1 MGLLLRR
8 SKPAE
13 ETPKSM
19 VVSLA
24 ERAMVCL
31 QQAAQVEQESPD
43 LAEER
48 AIWQPDSWLIQ
59 RIWQVLA
66 DGGAGNEALI
76 VAGLM
81 RERVVSARGQVL
93 YRLAQQVTERPALA
107 DVVRRALQV
116 ARVELFGPWLP
127 GEEARQVEDLLRYGA
142 SAALIGDLSL
152 ALACIERADQGS
164 GIWERVFH
172 HPEQREHLA
181 QIVAHTG
188 LTPLTQELVTFA
200 IRRYED
206 AGAQFIHQV
215 MMIFGPQVSTG
226 DLPRRS
232 LRLMQR
238 CVETFQYATLTTL
251 ASRRLA
257 AGVFGLAG
265 NVSAIL
271 DQLTTIANVQ
281 IARRDSGISGDKHD
295 PHFLRQ
301 VKRPKADPDV
311 DFQVYTMQEAIR
323 AMPVRRIPREE
334 RVALADR
341 LTALA
346 VRSDGWTAAGAAASL
361 IELGALKYAVDV
373 VDYIAPQD
381 PTRSEG
387 VITLVRSLLAFGEE
401 ALAAA
406 QVEKALAW
414 LNSLDRRN
422 PERATIWGLAEVYLD
437 AHKPDVALRL
447 LETRI
452 TQPSFGERLRRM
464 VGSRPNDDELRDNRL
479 RFQALLQMQPVWDK
493 AHQAIYDQLRQW
505 APRLLEGEALINFY
519 AEGLLRPLLLH
530 GHTQQVWPLLDEVR
544 AALAESRGDKHT
556 RQVQRVAAVLAQH
569 AVPKEI
575 AAAYPVDPAAHN
587 GAHDGVQNGTHNG
600 DGDAPTPATLTD
612 PTEAH
617 AALTRFALDLWQD
630 DVPKGLW
637 QTIHGIE
644 GMLSLVL
651 ALDGPASL
659 VLVAQMAAREGPEW
673 DK

>member
-1 MGLLLRR
+1 MTTDDRRVYLQREDLPAAGKARFTTYVVHAASDVGGDDVLDAFVTEDTSGLDRRPQVALRFTGPGGKR
-8 SKPAE
+8 FADLTGE
-13 ETPKSM
+13 NVGER
-19 VVSLA
+19 LA
-24 ERAMVCL
+24 
-31 QQAAQVEQESPD
+31 
-43 LAEER
+43 
-48 AIWQPDSWLIQ
+48 I
-59 RIWQVLA
+59 VL
-66 DGGAGNEALI
+66 DDEI
-76 VAGLM
+76 
-81 RERVVSARGQVL
+81 VSAPTIQ
-93 YRLAQQVTERPALA
+93 
-107 DVVRRALQV
+107 
-116 ARVELFGPWLP
+116 
-127 GEEARQVEDLLRYGA
+127 
-142 SAALIGDLSL
+142 SK
-152 ALACIERADQGS
+152 
-164 GIWERVFH
+164 
-172 HPEQREHLA
+172 
-181 QIVAHTG
+181 
-188 LTPLTQELVTFA
+188 
-200 IRRYED
+200 
-206 AGAQFIHQV
+206 
-215 MMIFGPQVSTG
+215 
-226 DLPRRS
+226 
-232 LRLMQR
+232 
-238 CVETFQYATLTTL
+238 
-251 ASRRLA
+251 
-257 AGVFGLAG
+257 
-265 NVSAIL
+265 
-271 DQLTTIANVQ
+271 IAN
-281 IARRDSGISGDKHD
+281 G
-295 PHFLRQ
+295 
-301 VKRPKADPDV
+301 
-311 DFQVYTMQEAIR
+311 
-323 AMPVRRIPREE
+323 
-334 RVALADR
+334 
-341 LTALA
+341 
-346 VRSDGWTAAGAAASL
+346 
-361 IELGALKYAVDV
+361 
-373 VDYIAPQD
+373 
-381 PTRSEG
+381 EG